1 MLHRL
6 ALGLALAAPPGP
18 GWAQDAGSAAP
29 DAAVVADPLREPID
43 AKSRAALAERLQQ
56 MTIVVRR
63 RGAVSPGVRD
73 PGPGV
78 EGRGFWA
85 APGRVVTAF
94 ALITGWPRHGDDQ
107 LEVVQADGTVRA
119 AAVGLMDARLGLA
132 VLDVPG
138 LPAPSVASTPWAP
151 PDAAVRNTAALFG
164 APNHGGPLWRAR
176 VGQRGVG
183 QQAYYWWADGAAP
196 LGTPLFDYRGRL
208 CSLVGLPTPEVP
220 GQSLL
225 LPAIALRG
233 LMDRSP
239 DWWP

>member
-6 ALGLALAAPPGP
+6 LVGLSVLGVSLGAAAEDAGAPPP
-18 GWAQDAGSAAP
+18 DAGVA
-29 DAAVVADPLREPID
+29 ADPLREPID
-43 AKSRAALAERLQQ
+43 AKSRAALAARLQQ
-56 MTIVVRR
+56 VTLVVRR
-63 RGAVSPGVRD
+63 RGAVSPGARD

-78 EGRGFWA
+78 DGRGFWA

-94 ALITGWPRHGDDQ
+94 ALVTGWPRHGDDR
-107 LEVVQADGTVRA
+107 LEVVTPDGAARA

-138 LPAPSVASTPWAP
+138 LPAPPVASAPWSP
-151 PDAAVRNTAALFG
+151 PEAAVRASTALFG
-164 APNHGGPLWRAR
+164 APTHGGPLWRAVIGR
-176 VGQRGVG
+176 RGVG
-183 QQAYYWWADGAAP
+183 QQGYYWWADGSAP
-196 LGTPLFDYRGRL
+196 LGTPLFDPRGRL

-225 LPAIALRG
+225 LPAVALRG
-233 LMDRSP
+233 LMERSP

>member
-6 ALGLALAAPPGP
+6 LVGLALACAPFG
-18 GWAQDAGSAAP
+18 AAAEDAGVPPP
-29 DAAVVADPLREPID
+29 DAAVAADPLREPID
-43 AKSRAALAERLQQ
+43 AESRAVLAARLQQ
-56 MTIVVRR
+56 MTLVVRR
-63 RGAVSPGVRD
+63 RGAVTAGARD

-85 APGRVVTAF
+85 AEGRVVTAF
-94 ALITGWPRHGDDQ
+94 ALTAGWPRHADDR
-107 LEVVQADGTVRA
+107 LEVVTADGVARA

-138 LPAPSVASTPWAP
+138 LPGPPVASAPWSP
-151 PDAAVRNTAALFG
+151 PEAAVRASTALFG
-164 APNHGGPLWRAR
+164 APTHGGPLWRAVIGR
-176 VGQRGVG
+176 RGVG
-183 QQAYYWWADGAAP
+183 QQAYYWWADGSAP
-196 LGTPLFDYRGRL
+196 LGTPLFDPRGRL

-233 LMDRSP
+233 LMERSP
-239 DWWP
+239 HWWP